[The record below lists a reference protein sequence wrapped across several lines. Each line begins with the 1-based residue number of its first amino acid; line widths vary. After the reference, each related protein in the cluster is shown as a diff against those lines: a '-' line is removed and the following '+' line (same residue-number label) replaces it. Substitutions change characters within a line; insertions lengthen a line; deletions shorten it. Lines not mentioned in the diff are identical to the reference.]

1 MKVSIWGM
9 NKDVEIDE
17 KEIRPY
23 VTEDVRYKESY
34 TDKDN
39 IIYGYDESICA
50 WVQLGVIE

>member
-1 MKVSIWGM
+1 MKVSILGM

-23 VTEDVRYKESY
+23 VTEDVRYEESY